1 MKPYSERAKYQ
12 KIYNHKTIHIFC
24 TKLQIPW
31 ITNFT
36 LNLPLTLTWI
46 LESSYKKHKT
56 QTLKINPQAYCK
68 KFSTWKQ
75 IPLIKATYLK
85 KTFTGVLATEMLQH
99 ILFIHFNNTCIRNM
113 KPSLYNFYFHCKNKT
128 LFYHWKLMFQ
138 LNPPQSIL
146 WCDTPDGSQKAK
158 AHSTMY

>member
-12 KIYNHKTIHIFC
+12 KVSNYKTIHIFC

-56 QTLKINPQAYCK
+56 Q
-68 KFSTWKQ
+68 
-75 IPLIKATYLK
+75 
-85 KTFTGVLATEMLQH
+85 
-99 ILFIHFNNTCIRNM
+99 
-113 KPSLYNFYFHCKNKT
+113 NFEN
-128 LFYHWKLMFQ
+128 
-138 LNPPQSIL
+138 
-146 WCDTPDGSQKAK
+146 
-158 AHSTMY
+158 